1 MKAVLHFSLFSSFLT
16 AGNRF
21 MNCETRVIGKPTFLL
36 FLLFTKRA
44 QYVKTRSPFM
54 SSALTFCC
62 VTQEYIKS
70 LRNEG
75 VDSRTNIACVDFY
88 TQGKSRKWQA

>member
-16 AGNRF
+16 VCQRF
-21 MNCETRVIGKPTFLL
+21 TNCETRVIGKPTFLA

-54 SSALTFCC
+54 SYALTFCY
-62 VTQEYIKS
+62 VTQEYNI
-70 LRNEG
+70 LNPYVTGELIA
-75 VDSRTNIACVDFY
+75 VRTRRRLLHR
-88 TQGKSRKWQA
+88 GKIS